1 MYLTPAAL
9 NTAPGGCSRVA
20 PTHVPRR
27 GVVIRVAGKHNSCA
41 HDSHVVFNLP
51 PLTVLRRAARHTLLA
66 VLLASAA
73 VGHAQTKARPSDA
86 RSGPDPELRRIL
98 VSVIADAES
107 FGDRF
112 DAEVWLTD
120 MSRRLAR
127 QVPNPEERLHIL
139 KTVHHQA
146 TQAGVQP
153 ELVLAIIDVESN
165 FDRFAISSATALG
178 LMQVMPFWVPELGYK
193 DKNQLFDIET
203 NVLLGCRILK
213 YYLDMER
220 GDLIRGLA
228 RYNGS
233 VGKRWYSD
241 RVIERLRTKWFQ
253 H

>member
-1 MYLTPAAL
+1 MYLTHAPL
-9 NTAPGGCSRVA
+9 NTAP
-20 PTHVPRR
+20 
-27 GVVIRVAGKHNSCA
+27 GVVIRVAGKHNRCA
-41 HDSHVVFNLP
+41 HDSHVGF
-51 PLTVLRRAARHTLLA
+51 TLA
-66 VLLASAA
+66 PHVLLALLLLVSAA
-73 VGHAQTKARPSDA
+73 GSQAQTKARPSDA
-86 RSGPDPELRRIL
+86 RSAPDPELRRIL
-98 VSVIADAES
+98 VAVIADADS

-127 QVPNPEERLHIL
+127 QVPDPAERLHIL
-139 KTVHHQA
+139 KTVHLQA

-233 VGKRWYSD
+233 VGKRWYAD

>member
-1 MYLTPAAL
+1 MI
-9 NTAPGGCSRVA
+9 
-20 PTHVPRR
+20 H
-27 GVVIRVAGKHNSCA
+27 
-41 HDSHVVFNLP
+41 
-51 PLTVLRRAARHTLLA
+51 
-66 VLLASAA
+66 A
-73 VGHAQTKARPSDA
+73 VGSVLPTSVLSRLLPHVLMVLVAVGAATAEAQRRPSDA
-86 RSGPDPELRRIL
+86 RSGPDPELRKIL
-98 VSVIADAES
+98 VAAIADSDS
-107 FGDRF
+107 FADRF

-127 QVPNPEERLHIL
+127 QVPEPQERLRIL
-139 KTVHHQA
+139 KTVHSQA
-146 TQAGVQP
+146 TRAGVAP
-153 ELVLAIIDVESN
+153 ELVLAVIDVESD

-178 LMQVMPFWVPELGYK
+178 LMQVMPFWVSELGYQ
-193 DKNQLFDIET
+193 DKNQLFDIEI

-220 GDLIRGLA
+220 GDLVRGLA